1 MPNGILTG
9 EIHLT
14 CAPIPYNEIHSPP
27 LPDGERLIDLSFF
40 ITQTAINHRI
50 GVNLYSNLT
59 MNGLLRYPLKN
70 YANEGYIPYEIIDDP
85 LSNECFYMFH
95 NIAYPETG
103 YNVANIAN
111 TGLLR
116 VQHFLEDVLQ
126 EEQIE
131 YMTLQLENVHGIPEK
146 IYKCVIKP
154 GELCRAIEQVPNDVN
169 RLALPAVKFKIIRG
183 K

>member
-1 MPNGILTG
+1 MPNGIITG

-14 CAPIPYNEIHSPP
+14 CVPIPYNEIHSPP
-27 LPDGERLIDLSFF
+27 FPDMERLIDLSFF
-40 ITQTAINHRI
+40 ITQTAIKHRI
-50 GVNLYSNLT
+50 GVNLYCNLT
-59 MNGLLRYPLKN
+59 KDGILRYPLKN
-70 YANEGYIPYEIIDDP
+70 YASEGYIPFEILDNP
-85 LSNECFYMFH
+85 LSNECFDLFR
-95 NIAYPETG
+95 NIAYPEVG

-146 IYKCVIKP
+146 IYKCVIEP

-169 RLALPAVKFKIIRG
+169 KLALPAVKFKIIRG

>member
-9 EIHLT
+9 EIHLI

-27 LPDGERLIDLSFF
+27 LPDMERLIDLSFF

-59 MNGLLRYPLKN
+59 MDGLLRYPLKN
-70 YANEGYIPYEIIDDP
+70 YASEGYIPYEILDNP
-85 LSNECFYMFH
+85 LSNECFDLFR
-95 NIAYPETG
+95 NIAYPEIG

-116 VQHFLEDVLQ
+116 IQHFLEDVLQ
-126 EEQIE
+126 DARIE
-131 YMTLQLENVHGIPEK
+131 YLILKIEDVHGIPEQ
-146 IYKCVIKP
+146 IYEYEIEP
-154 GELCRAIEQVPNDVN
+154 SELCQAIEQVPNDSN
-169 RLALPAVKFKIIRG
+169 RLALPAVKLKIVRG